1 MKTKNDL
8 INWSRFF
15 LFIVIILVVNI
26 IVYLMTAFVTW
37 EANPSFWDIK
47 ARFITILSM
56 VCLDVGILFLYL
68 DES

>member
-1 MKTKNDL
+1 MKAKNDL

-26 IVYLMTAFVTW
+26 IVYLMTAFITW
-37 EANPSFWDIK
+37 ETNPSFWDIE
-47 ARFITILSM
+47 ARFITMLIM
-56 VCLDVGILFLYL
+56 VVFDVGILFLYL

>member
-15 LFIVIILVVNI
+15 LFVSVILVVNI
-26 IVYLMTAFVTW
+26 IIYLMAAFITW
-37 EANPSFWDIK
+37 ETNPSFWDIE
-47 ARFITILSM
+47 ARFITMLIM
-56 VCLDVGILFLYL
+56 AFFDVAILFLYF